1 MELLLQISV
10 LGVVGS
16 LTGFDKKRMI
26 DWTNWSVD
34 TMVIDHFEEDL
45 WKDKIFDRFVT

>member
-16 LTGFDKKRMI
+16 LTGFEKKKRMI
-26 DWTNWSVD
+26 DLTNWSVG

-45 WKDKIFDRFVT
+45 